1 MFEYLSDWLARF
13 QEVMNSGGVVTWA
26 LFLLNL
32 VLWYALGARYWL
44 LRRATNAHVRR
55 LVFKHRKK
63 GDRKKIKGLMDLAV
77 HVALEARDHARAAG
91 LACRPHV
98 ADALAPFSGRIK
110 KYSILIKTIV
120 IAAPLIGL
128 LGTVIGMIET
138 FDALQSMSMFPQG
151 NSIAG
156 GISKALFTTEMGL
169 VVAVPGLLLGRMLD
183 RQESQYDIEFEQ
195 LTDILCTKV
204 KS

>member
-1 MFEYLSDWLARF
+1 
-13 QEVMNSGGVVTWA
+13 VTWA
-26 LFLLNL
+26 LFGLNL
-32 VLWYALGARYWL
+32 VLWYALGARYWM

-55 LVFKHRKK
+55 IIYKHRKK
-63 GDRKKIKGLMDLAV
+63 GDAKKLKGLMDYAV
-77 HVALEARDHARAAG
+77 RAALDAKSDARSG
-91 LACRPHV
+91 SLACRPHV
-98 ADALAPFSGRIK
+98 LDALAPFHSQVK

-138 FDALQSMSMFPQG
+138 FDALQSMSMFSQG

-169 VVAVPGLLLGRMLD
+169 VVAVPGLLLGRVLD
-183 RQESQYDIEFEQ
+183 RQEGQYEIEFEQ

-204 KS
+204 QS